1 MSVFTSRVESRQVRG
16 IRGESHDAEATETR
30 LSFFSSSRPG
40 RLKGEHHGAR
50 MAESEKVYVSYD
62 QIHTLCQRTGERILA
77 EFRPDLIIAIG
88 GGGFIPARILR
99 TFLKVPGQKNIPI
112 QAIGL
117 VLYEDLGT
125 GVEEQIGAE
134 VQRVQ
139 WLDFSTLGGKSL
151 VGKRILIVDEVDD
164 TSMTCEYALRE
175 LKKDASSQAVQQGVE
190 DTTEFGIFVVHNKL
204 KQKKGNLTGL
214 LDPKRYYAG
223 QEVPDVWICYP
234 WEAKDIEEHTR
245 LSTK

>member
-1 MSVFTSRVESRQVRG
+1 M
-16 IRGESHDAEATETR
+16 
-30 LSFFSSSRPG
+30 
-40 RLKGEHHGAR
+40 K
-50 MAESEKVYVSYD
+50 KVYVSYD
-62 QIHTLCQRTGERILA
+62 QIHMLCQKTGERILA

-134 VQRVQ
+134 VQRIQ
-139 WLDFSTLGGKSL
+139 WLDFSTLGGASL

-164 TSMTCEYALRE
+164 TRTTLHYALRE
-175 LKKDASSQAVQQGVE
+175 LKKDSTRQAKEKGVE
-190 DTTEFGIFVVHNKL
+190 DNTEFGIFVVHNKN
-204 KQKKGNLTGL
+204 K
-214 LDPKRYYAG
+214 PKRGELDGLMNMKQYYTGA
-223 QEVPDVWICYP
+223 EVGDEWICYP
-234 WEAKDIEEHTR
+234 VSSLTSSQTNANVTVGK
-245 LSTK
+245 